1 MGIGWHSK
9 KEKTMKLDN
18 STQVDV
24 AASTC
29 SNISSILLF
38 SNNSHKN
45 STNTLFL
52 QKVFRNKQRKL

>member
-45 STNTLFL
+45 STNTR
-52 QKVFRNKQRKL
+52 VSSESV